1 MEGVCVTE
9 LQNEDFCWLSLW
21 KDFLIFSLD
30 AKNRAVLLSISHFGS
45 ASEKHQKS
53 ADKYC
58 RHRA

>member
-1 MEGVCVTE
+1 MAE
-9 LQNEDFCWLSLW
+9 LQNEDFCWLSPW

-45 ASEKHQKS
+45 ASEKHEKL

-58 RHRA
+58 RHHA